1 MTTADGAVRISQRL
15 TYSVLFT
22 GRNNHIPFFATF
34 FFLHPIYHPRTILA
48 LPPSSNSDPG
58 SRIGPSSSLPTS
70 ARAFI
75 FTARRIEHF
84 LPSSTRV
91 ELYLAGA
98 LSS

>member
-15 TYSVLFT
+15 TNYLLVE
-22 GRNNHIPFFATF
+22 IIKYTF
-34 FFLHPIYHPRTILA
+34 LCNIFFLHPIYHPRTILA

-58 SRIGPSSSLPTS
+58 SHSGPSSSLPTS
-70 ARAFI
+70 ARAYI

-91 ELYLAGA
+91 EFYLAGA